1 MKKLI
6 SISELSKLLKLV
18 DAKTKKPSNHIIR
31 YWEKEFNQIKP
42 IFLNKRRYYTLKQT
56 EMIKLIKYLLKEKG
70 MKVIGVKKVL
80 KSNINTLDDYNSFS
94 LKTDYLRQ
102 DIKIKSKKILEK
114 IKNLKKHGKKN
125 TY

>member
-1 MKKLI
+1 MEKLI
-6 SISELSKLLKLV
+6 SITELSRLLKLV
-18 DAKTKKPSNHIIR
+18 DSKTKKPSNHIIR
-31 YWEKEFNQIKP
+31 YWEKEFHQIKP
-42 IFLNKRRYYTLKQT
+42 IFLNKRRYYSIKQT

-80 KSNINTLDDYNSFS
+80 KSKINSLDDYNSFS
-94 LKTDYLRQ
+94 LKTDYLKQ

-114 IKNLKKHGKKN
+114 IENLKRHGKKN